1 MYGKG
6 KILIGLGVFLAL
18 VTFPFY
24 SNLGKVDAVP
34 EPSLDTPVINAMSV
48 KECVESEAF
57 MESEHMQLLNHWRD
71 MLVREGQ
78 KTYVNSKGKE
88 FDISLQNTCLNCHS
102 NKEQFCDRCHN
113 YLAVKP
119 YCWDCHFGPKET
131 NWTKETDV

>member
-6 KILIGLGVFLAL
+6 KILIGLGIFLGL

-24 SNLGKVDAVP
+24 FNMGKAGSVP
-34 EPSLDTPVINAMSV
+34 KPSLDTPVINAMRV
-48 KECVESEAF
+48 KECIESEEF
-57 MESEHMQLLNHWRD
+57 MEAEHMQLLDDWRD
-71 MLVREGQ
+71 MVVREDK

-102 NKEQFCDRCHN
+102 NKEQFCDSCHN

-119 YCWDCHFGPKET
+119 YCWDCHFDPKET
-131 NWTKETDV
+131 KWTKETDV